1 MEEAT
6 TFATA
11 VSPHQTL
18 ESRYLVSQSPNAIP
32 WLQRTLSCSLTVSVR
47 WSHPERDICPLR
59 STFVGVWRTTTVD
72 SESIQ
77 LLSEF
82 EEMRNIEKIS
92 GEVILDDSNEFS
104 NLETLQMMK

>member
-1 MEEAT
+1 MYET
-6 TFATA
+6 TKFDCIDAQ
-11 VSPHQTL
+11 P
-18 ESRYLVSQSPNAIP
+18 
-32 WLQRTLSCSLTVSVR
+32 
-47 WSHPERDICPLR
+47 
-59 STFVGVWRTTTVD
+59 
-72 SESIQ
+72 ESIQ